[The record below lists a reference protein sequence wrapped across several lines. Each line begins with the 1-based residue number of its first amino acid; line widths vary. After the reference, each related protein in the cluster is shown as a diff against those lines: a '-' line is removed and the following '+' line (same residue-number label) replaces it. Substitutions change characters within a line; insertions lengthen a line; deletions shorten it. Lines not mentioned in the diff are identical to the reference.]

1 MDWEAQELEGLK
13 VGHCLN
19 AAGSIWGTAQAT
31 VRLINPSIHPASA
44 RLLRLGSRPSPPSAL
59 PKPRSPVNAPPR
71 PWGLELY
78 LLPLRSTL
86 LLYSGRGPFREE
98 TYMTVGI
105 TKVSINKVIDT
116 TNMDL
121 RKRRRHGLTGS
132 MEKGMHLLQ
141 EEVKS
146 LIDI

>member
-1 MDWEAQELEGLK
+1 
-13 VGHCLN
+13 
-19 AAGSIWGTAQAT
+19 
-31 VRLINPSIHPASA
+31 
-44 RLLRLGSRPSPPSAL
+44 
-59 PKPRSPVNAPPR
+59 
-71 PWGLELY
+71 
-78 LLPLRSTL
+78 
-86 LLYSGRGPFREE
+86 
-98 TYMTVGI
+98 MTVGI

-146 LIDI
+146 LINI